1 MEKMGRAGATV
12 MQPTSATSKQ
22 AGFTL
27 LELIVGLTVGAI
39 LLTAIYATFVGVSQ
53 TQRRVETVLDRTAT
67 WRFVTETIRLDLAR
81 LKTTSVFKGSEEQFE
96 AEFFQGMEEESIR
109 VHYAWKDSQLT
120 RTAGDSVLVV
130 DLPEGYQQPA
140 FSYERDGQWEGTT
153 EALPEGVE
161 LQVATP
167 RGALIRAFVLEFDT
181 KNDSKEASG

>member
-1 MEKMGRAGATV
+1 MGATV

-67 WRFVTETIRLDLAR
+67 WRFITETIRLDLAR
-81 LKTTSVFKGSEEQFE
+81 LKTTSIFSGSEEEFE
-96 AEFFQGMEEESIR
+96 AEFFRGIEEESVRIR
-109 VHYAWKDSQLT
+109 YVWEDSQLT
-120 RTAGDSVLVV
+120 RTAGDSILVV

-140 FSYERDGQWEGTT
+140 FTYELDGQWEGTT
-153 EALPEGVE
+153 DALPNGIE
-161 LQVATP
+161 LQIATP
-167 RGALIRAFVLEFDT
+167 RGALTRVFVLEFDP
-181 KNDSKEASG
+181 KVESEEGSG

>member
-1 MEKMGRAGATV
+1 

-81 LKTTSVFKGSEEQFE
+81 LKTTSMFSGSEEEFE
-96 AEFFQGMEEESIR
+96 AEFFRYGYAMSGKIHNLPGLQVTAYLLLISRR
-109 VHYAWKDSQLT
+109 VTGNRRLLMSLTVNGKVQLT
-120 RTAGDSVLVV
+120 RFPMVSSYRLRLPAG
-130 DLPEGYQQPA
+130 
-140 FSYERDGQWEGTT
+140 R
-153 EALPEGVE
+153 
-161 LQVATP
+161 
-167 RGALIRAFVLEFDT
+167 
-181 KNDSKEASG
+181 

>member
-12 MQPTSATSKQ
+12 MQPTSATSRQ
-22 AGFTL
+22 SGFTL

-53 TQRRVETVLDRTAT
+53 TQRRVETVLDQTAS

-81 LKTTSVFKGSEEQFE
+81 LKSTSTFTGSQEEFE
-96 AEFFQGMEEESIR
+96 ADLFEGIEGVPIR
-109 VHYAWKDSQLT
+109 VRYTWEDAKLT
-120 RTAGDSVLVV
+120 RTAGDRVLIV

-140 FSYERDGQWEGTT
+140 FSYGRDGEWEDKTD
-153 EALPEGVE
+153 ALPEGLE

-167 RGALIRAFVLEFDT
+167 RGALIRAFMLEFDSR
-181 KNDSKEASG
+181 KDAQGASG

>member
-1 MEKMGRAGATV
+1 MGATV

-81 LKTTSVFKGSEEQFE
+81 LKTTSIFSGSEEEFE
-96 AEFFQGMEEESIR
+96 AEFFRGIEEESVR
-109 VHYAWKDSQLT
+109 VRYCLGRFT
-120 RTAGDSVLVV
+120 T
-130 DLPEGYQQPA
+130 YQDC
-140 FSYERDGQWEGTT
+140 R
-153 EALPEGVE
+153 
-161 LQVATP
+161 
-167 RGALIRAFVLEFDT
+167 
-181 KNDSKEASG
+181 

>member
-1 MEKMGRAGATV
+1 MGATV
-12 MQPTSATSKQ
+12 MQPTSATSRQ

-81 LKTTSVFKGSEEQFE
+81 LKATSTFTGTEEAFE
-96 AEFFQGMEEESIR
+96 AEFFQGVEEEPVR
-109 VHYAWKDSQLT
+109 VRYAWEDSQLT
-120 RTAGDSVLVV
+120 RTAGDRVLVV

-140 FSYERDGQWEGTT
+140 FSYEHDGQWKGTT
-153 EALPEGVE
+153 DMLPEGVE
-161 LQVATP
+161 LQITTP
-167 RGALIRAFVLEFDT
+167 LGALIRAFVLEFDP
-181 KNDSKEASG
+181 KDESEEASG